1 MENNQYRFMPIIR
14 YCFAEKVAYLL
25 KTCLLTPVQDSSD
38 LLIVTLVALVC
49 LNTRCF
55 TVQPI
60 PSIEFFIM
68 TGIHLVKNI
77 ACLMILVFRNRM
89 AKKFLRTFVLVI

>member
-1 MENNQYRFMPIIR
+1 MENNKYRFVPIIR

-38 LLIVTLVALVC
+38 LLIVTLVC

-68 TGIHLVKNI
+68 TEIHLVKNI
-77 ACLMILVFRNRM
+77 ACLMILLFRNQM
-89 AKKFLRTFVLVI
+89 LKKLLRTFVLVI